1 MIKFN
6 KSRNIRRMVESV
18 KDPHELILS
27 LVDFGSI
34 DADDMLVACV
44 SEMSDAE
51 CKRVLHQLDLVQE
64 DDTDDV
70 EIDDVEIGDR
80 DADVR
85 ELGVQLIAHLVGG
98 LRALGDQLLRRV
110 LRADRLEHLVRRRDD
125 QVALVRQTRRL
136 VDGERLFRL
145 QAVVDRQR
153 RGDGLDVLR
162 ERLRAQLQLLDA
174 VVHGDDPLHERQ
186 LDVQAL
192 GQGAVLHLAH
202 GQQDTG
208 GADGNGGHAA

>member
-64 DDTDDV
+64 DDTEIDDV
-70 EIDDVEIGDR
+70 EIDDTESDIDNDIEIDDVEID
-80 DADVR
+80 DKDIDDNEDDKNDETEV
-85 ELGVQLIAHLVGG
+85 ELESRI
-98 LRALGDQLLRRV
+98 RK
-110 LRADRLEHLVRRRDD
+110 LE
-125 QVALVRQTRRL
+125 RRL
-136 VDGERLFRL
+136 Y
-145 QAVVDRQR
+145 R
-153 RGDGLDVLR
+153 RG
-162 ERLRAQLQLLDA
+162 
-174 VVHGDDPLHERQ
+174 
-186 LDVQAL
+186 
-192 GQGAVLHLAH
+192 
-202 GQQDTG
+202 
-208 GADGNGGHAA
+208 

>member
-64 DDTDDV
+64 DDAEIDDTELDDVATPDIDDV
-70 EIDDVEIGDR
+70 EIDDAEIDDKDLDDEDDDKDEDDDDKNDETEVE
-80 DADVR
+80 
-85 ELGVQLIAHLVGG
+85 
-98 LRALGDQLLRRV
+98 
-110 LRADRLEHLVRRRDD
+110 LESRIRKLE
-125 QVALVRQTRRL
+125 RRL
-136 VDGERLFRL
+136 Y
-145 QAVVDRQR
+145 R
-153 RGDGLDVLR
+153 RG
-162 ERLRAQLQLLDA
+162 
-174 VVHGDDPLHERQ
+174 
-186 LDVQAL
+186 
-192 GQGAVLHLAH
+192 
-202 GQQDTG
+202 
-208 GADGNGGHAA
+208 

>member
-51 CKRVLHQLDLVQE
+51 CKRVLHLLDLVQE

-70 EIDDVEIGDR
+70 EIDDVEID
-80 DADVR
+80 DTESDIDNDIELDDVEINDKDIDEDDKDIDDDEDDDKNDETEV
-85 ELGVQLIAHLVGG
+85 ELESRI
-98 LRALGDQLLRRV
+98 RK
-110 LRADRLEHLVRRRDD
+110 LE
-125 QVALVRQTRRL
+125 RRL
-136 VDGERLFRL
+136 Y
-145 QAVVDRQR
+145 R
-153 RGDGLDVLR
+153 RG
-162 ERLRAQLQLLDA
+162 
-174 VVHGDDPLHERQ
+174 
-186 LDVQAL
+186 
-192 GQGAVLHLAH
+192 
-202 GQQDTG
+202 
-208 GADGNGGHAA
+208 

>member
-64 DDTDDV
+64 DDADDV
-70 EIDDVEIGDR
+70 EIDDVEIDDTESDIDNDIEID
-80 DADVR
+80 DAEIEDKDLDDEDDDEDEDDEDDDDKNDETAV
-85 ELGVQLIAHLVGG
+85 ELESRI
-98 LRALGDQLLRRV
+98 RK
-110 LRADRLEHLVRRRDD
+110 LE
-125 QVALVRQTRRL
+125 RRL
-136 VDGERLFRL
+136 Y
-145 QAVVDRQR
+145 R
-153 RGDGLDVLR
+153 RS
-162 ERLRAQLQLLDA
+162 
-174 VVHGDDPLHERQ
+174 
-186 LDVQAL
+186 
-192 GQGAVLHLAH
+192 
-202 GQQDTG
+202 
-208 GADGNGGHAA
+208 

>member
-51 CKRVLHQLDLVQE
+51 CKRVLHQLDLVPE

-70 EIDDVEIGDR
+70 EIDDVEIDDTESDIDNDIELD
-80 DADVR
+80 DAEIDDKDLDEDDKDKNDETEV
-85 ELGVQLIAHLVGG
+85 ELESRI
-98 LRALGDQLLRRV
+98 RK
-110 LRADRLEHLVRRRDD
+110 LE
-125 QVALVRQTRRL
+125 RRL
-136 VDGERLFRL
+136 Y
-145 QAVVDRQR
+145 R
-153 RGDGLDVLR
+153 RS
-162 ERLRAQLQLLDA
+162 
-174 VVHGDDPLHERQ
+174 
-186 LDVQAL
+186 
-192 GQGAVLHLAH
+192 
-202 GQQDTG
+202 
-208 GADGNGGHAA
+208 